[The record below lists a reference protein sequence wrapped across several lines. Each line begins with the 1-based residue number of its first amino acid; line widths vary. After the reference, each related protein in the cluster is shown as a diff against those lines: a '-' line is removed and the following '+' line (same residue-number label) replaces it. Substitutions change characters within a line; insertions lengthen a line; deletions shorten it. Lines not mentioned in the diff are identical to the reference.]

1 MMLIMVRITS
11 TCQLQ
16 AISTL
21 SLFLPSKG
29 IADFL
34 RRCRPGRTQLLQ
46 SCVLA
51 TLYFLFGQASFQVS
65 VQHQVLTPV
74 FFVPEGIALAAV
86 ILFGPGL
93 WPGIVVGQCLL
104 GLNAGLPFGI
114 ALALGL
120 SNGFEGLVGAFS
132 FGFLKL
138 RSDLKRLTD
147 LLWLVTLVFLV
158 LQPLSATLGMLVLQP
173 GQLSTAPF
181 FVTQAWLNWWSSNGI
196 AQAQLTPLLLI
207 LFSRSRALRDNLIDA
222 VLPALIMVEGLSLFV
237 VMTLDGLSLISNLDL
252 YRPLVVIPGLV
263 RGRLAACFASLYLSI
278 VTLWATSIGEG
289 PFRNSGTINYYALN
303 LFVITTGLVA
313 MIVATLIEQI
323 KESEQQA
330 LKSGAAAR
338 HALTENQNLI
348 SRMSHEIRTPL
359 AAIRNHAGQAM
370 ATQVDRDDHFRY
382 GAILSA
388 SQHALDVVND
398 LLDPQRPKGQL
409 AKIRLEPVA
418 VREMTKIL
426 YQIMASQFERK
437 GLNFLVDIDDDV
449 PDFILT
455 DSMKLKQVIL
465 NLLSNAGKFTSQGTI
480 RLHWSLVPLGTADA
494 NTLRIAVED
503 TGPGLGAKE
512 CVSIFLA
519 FHRLD
524 NVNTS
529 DEEGTGLGLFIS
541 RDIVQSLGG
550 KLLVDSQK
558 GRGSCFFILLPL
570 RLPEKQV
577 SAESGIYSDFDVSPQ
592 VSGLSFPD
600 PEAPRLAGLRLLLA
614 EDYHSLRH
622 CLQEILE
629 SHGAT
634 VFAAASGEEALALM
648 AIHPIEMVLMDM
660 TMPGMGGLET
670 SRRIRQDHRPDHR
683 YNQLPIIGMTGDVF
697 LESDRAFLEAGIN
710 FLLIKPVDTEELI
723 DTLSHF
729 RSRPPGP

>member
-1 MMLIMVRITS
+1 MQI
-11 TCQLQ
+11 
-16 AISTL
+16 
-21 SLFLPSKG
+21 
-29 IADFL
+29 
-34 RRCRPGRTQLLQ
+34 LQ

-51 TLYFLFGQASFQVS
+51 ALYFLFGQASFQVS

-93 WPGIVVGQCLL
+93 WPGIVVGQGLL

-120 SNGFEGLVGAFS
+120 SNGFEGLVGAFC

-173 GQLSTAPF
+173 GIGSTAPF

-207 LFSRSRALRDNLIDA
+207 LFSRRRALRDNLVDA

-237 VMTLDGLSLISNLDL
+237 VMTQDGLSLINNLDL

-289 PFRNSGTINYYALN
+289 PFRYSGTINYYALN

-338 HALTENQNLI
+338 LALTENQNLI

-398 LLDPQRPKGQL
+398 LLDPQRPQGQL

-426 YQIMASQFERK
+426 YQIMAPQFECK
-437 GLNFLVDIDDDV
+437 DLNFLVDIDADV
-449 PDFILT
+449 PEFILT

-480 RLHWSLVPLGTADA
+480 RLHWSLVPPGTAEA
-494 NTLRIAVED
+494 HTLRIAVED
-503 TGPGLGAKE
+503 TGPGLGAND
-512 CVSIFLA
+512 CASIFLP

-524 NVNTS
+524 NVHTS

-550 KLLVDSQK
+550 QLLVDSQK

-570 RLPEKQV
+570 RLPEKQA
-577 SAESGIYSDFDVSPQ
+577 SAESGFYSDFDVSPQ
-592 VSGLSFPD
+592 VCRMSSPD

-648 AIHPIEMVLMDM
+648 AIHPIEMVLLDM

-670 SRRIRQDHRPDHR
+670 ARRIRQDHRPDHR
-683 YNQLPIIGMTGDVF
+683 YNPLPIIGMTGDVF

-710 FLLIKPVDTEELI
+710 FLLIKPVDTEELL

-729 RSRPPGP
+729 RSRPPNP

>member
-1 MMLIMVRITS
+1 
-11 TCQLQ
+11 
-16 AISTL
+16 
-21 SLFLPSKG
+21 
-29 IADFL
+29 
-34 RRCRPGRTQLLQ
+34 
-46 SCVLA
+46 
-51 TLYFLFGQASFQVS
+51 
-65 VQHQVLTPV
+65 VLTPV

-104 GLNAGLPFGI
+104 GLNAGLSFGI

-132 FGFLKL
+132 FRFLNL

-173 GQLSTAPF
+173 GLGSTAPF
-181 FVTQAWLNWWSSNGI
+181 FVTQSWLNWWSSNGI

-207 LFSRSRALRDNLIDA
+207 LFSRRRALRDNLVDA

-237 VMTLDGLSLISNLDL
+237 LMTHDGLSLINNLDL

-289 PFRNSGTINYYALN
+289 PFRYSGAINYYALN

-313 MIVATLIEQI
+313 MIVATLMEQI

-338 HALTENQNLI
+338 QALTENQNLI

-359 AAIRNHAGQAM
+359 AAIRNHAGQAI
-370 ATQVDRDDHFRY
+370 ATQIDRADHFRY

-409 AKIRLEPVA
+409 AQIRLEPVA

-426 YQIMASQFERK
+426 YQIMAPQFEFK
-437 GLNFLVDIDDDV
+437 GLNFLVDIDADV
-449 PDFILT
+449 PEFILT

-480 RLHWSLVPLGTADA
+480 RLHWSLVPPGTADA

-503 TGPGLGAKE
+503 TGPGLDANE
-512 CVSIFLA
+512 CANLFLP

-524 NVNTS
+524 NVHTS
-529 DEEGTGLGLFIS
+529 AEEGTGLGLFIS

-550 KLLVDSQK
+550 QLLVDSQK

-577 SAESGIYSDFDVSPQ
+577 APQ
-592 VSGLSFPD
+592 VWGTFSPD
-600 PEAPRLAGLRLLLA
+600 PEAPSLAGLRLLLA

-629 SHGAT
+629 IHGVT

-670 SRRIRQDHRPDHR
+670 AKRIRQDHRPDHR

-697 LESDRAFLEAGIN
+697 LESERAFLEAGIN
-710 FLLIKPVDTEELI
+710 FLLIKPVDTEELL

-729 RSRPPGP
+729 RSRPPDPGPTLARTPPV